1 LSTLKER
8 QAEGPEPT
16 ERTPEMNHPK
26 QDTLRRDRHLQ
37 NAIDHAHRLSE
48 PRLQA
53 QYTPAWWAEATHV
66 GDLTALAALALA
78 RSPRA

>member
-1 LSTLKER
+1 LSTFKER
-8 QAEGPEPT
+8 QAEGPEPD
-16 ERTPEMNHPK
+16 RTDPEMSNPK
-26 QDTLRRDRHLQ
+26 QDALRRDRQLQ
-37 NAIDHAHRLSE
+37 SAIDHAQRLSE